1 VDVIRE
7 FAIAVT
13 TNLKIDFATAHRDEV
28 KAAVRAVVKR
38 VLRKPGVLAD
48 YFDTVTS
55 AVVAQAEA
63 LW

>member
-1 VDVIRE
+1 MGIIRE
-7 FAIAVT
+7 FVMAVQA
-13 TNLKIDFATAHRDEV
+13 NLKIDFATAHRDEV

-55 AVVAQAEA
+55 AIVAQAEA